1 MNNFYILISI
11 IWTITG
17 CIGIVETIIYRKS
30 KKRLEANMPTSDF
43 QRFYV
48 YKLHRRL
55 ERILLITCRICNVI
69 WFITLFYIWRQTK

>member
-30 KKRLEANMPTSDF
+30 KKRLEANKSTSDF

>member
-11 IWTITG
+11 IWIITS

-30 KKRLEANMPTSDF
+30 IKRLEANKPMSDF

-55 ERILLITCRICNVI
+55 ERVLLITSRICNVI